1 MQGAVGPTRTRPQA
15 RSDRQATHMFD
26 KWTPEQI
33 IAVLGLGLA
42 VLVAAAGGV
51 RWWFSRRLDS
61 QHRHDPKMLEAYEA
75 FMAAMSQRT
84 TRLVGDINM
93 SHVRVWRSPEQ
104 EWPLDP
110 TIPLGTLAVIA
121 PEVKR
126 PAQRFFDWYL
136 LHAGKVALYCVNDF
150 RGERPE
156 FDADEYNRLKDEVEK
171 AMMDTLGK

>member
-1 MQGAVGPTRTRPQA
+1 MRGAVGPTRTRPQA

-84 TRLVGDINM
+84 TRLAGDINM
-93 SHVRVWRSPEQ
+93 SHVRVWRAPEQ

-110 TIPLGTLAVIA
+110 TIPKTSPLPIVRLTFLTASTTFFLPAKWTLISINLIIQK
-121 PEVKR
+121 PINLFENEVL
-126 PAQRFFDWYL
+126 F
-136 LHAGKVALYCVNDF
+136 
-150 RGERPE
+150 
-156 FDADEYNRLKDEVEK
+156 
-171 AMMDTLGK
+171 